1 MNTKNLSSTE
11 SQRQKLHN
19 LLIKAIYSVINS
31 TRLKLKSIKIYK
43 AVNRKVQESKIKW
56 RDMTFLILGVKS
68 IVIKVKNL
76 RKISLNMIL
85 VSAVDLVIFS
95 TLMNFLSIIM
105 VALLFLC
112 FPRKISGPFLTWR
125 ENNLHNTEQNL
136 LHNTS
141 IDFSII
147 KN

>member
-43 AVNRKVQESKIKW
+43 AVNRRVLESKIKW
-56 RDMTFLILGVKS
+56 KDMTFLTLGVKS
-68 IVIKVKNL
+68 IVMKVKNI

-85 VSAVDLVIFS
+85 VSVAGLVIFS

-112 FPRKISGPFLTWR
+112 FPRKISGPFSILR
-125 ENNLHNTEQNL
+125 ANNSQNTEPNHL
-136 LHNTS
+136 LNT
-141 IDFSII
+141 
-147 KN
+147 